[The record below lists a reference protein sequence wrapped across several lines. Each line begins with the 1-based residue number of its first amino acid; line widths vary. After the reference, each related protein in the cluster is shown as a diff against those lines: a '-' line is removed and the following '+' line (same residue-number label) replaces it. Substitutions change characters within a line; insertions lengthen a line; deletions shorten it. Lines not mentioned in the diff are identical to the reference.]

1 MTQSSSNRLGIDAS
15 SAFALGLSRTNRDF
29 AVLFT
34 RGIACS
40 NSVSTVYRVICFE
53 PSDDTRP
60 LTGFGDPI
68 AKFNRRVVRRL
79 DLGNELIAIEELKLT
94 TVGRYKNSG
103 QLVARGSTAGE

>member
-1 MTQSSSNRLGIDAS
+1 MDPSADFPLTLGHVS
-15 SAFALGLSRTNRDF
+15 RDF

-34 RGIACS
+34 RDIACS
-40 NSVSTVYRVICFE
+40 NSVSTLYGVICFV
-53 PSDDTRP
+53 PSDNTRQ
-60 LTGFGDPI
+60 LAGFGDPI
-68 AKFNRRVVRRL
+68 AKFNRRVVRRS